1 MQACAQCIRLGGV
14 EMLTLTGPG
23 RHELAMAE
31 FRKAKQND
39 PEFCDVDQNIGQHYI
54 RECQEAV

>member
-1 MQACAQCIRLGGV
+1 
-14 EMLTLTGPG
+14 MLTLTGPG